1 MDKENAPTTPRL
13 ATRKSY
19 SILSPISSNIGSP
32 SKDRKISESTGLAKF
47 SLSPRR
53 QLQTP
58 TSLYSGGQRTP
69 TSIPRDS
76 KPHNDTIVRP
86 RTEPRGLPVYIPIQY
101 PEPNSNHQHK
111 PKSDDSQTRNSHIQP
126 QNTLNQDTQ
135 SQNPHNQ
142 VSSLDLQSELLG
154 KYAAKHAE
162 LIVHEKEVER
172 LKFELLEIS
181 TSLESS
187 KRLEKLELLKLSSN
201 EPVLHD
207 IFKQIHHQT
216 NQDLEKLT
224 KSSEKLT
231 KSTENPN
238 DDLLPSINTLKTRA
252 SKIFTNDA
260 NVEREFQ
267 NLKKKASSIFTN
279 DFSRPS
285 TILSRNE
292 NNEISEFITQSNE
305 RFDVLSK
312 KTSRF
317 FTDVMTNL
325 SPKKISQTTDEVFNN
340 LASNIKKLN
349 TNESKEDPANNSFN
363 FDYLSSKQGL
373 ENPHIFEGQSSF
385 IDDSDTN
392 MNVIYEQAE
401 DTSDVVDIDD
411 YDSSFDN

>member
-13 ATRKSY
+13 ASRKSY

-32 SKDRKISESTGLAKF
+32 SRDRKISESTGLAKF

-58 TSLYSGGQRTP
+58 TSLYSDGQRTP

-76 KPHNDTIVRP
+76 KSQNDTLVRP

-101 PEPNSNHQHK
+101 PEPNKNHRNK
-111 PKSDDSQTRNSHIQP
+111 PKSDDSQTRNAHIQP
-126 QNTLNQDTQ
+126 THNHDAPSQ
-135 SQNPHNQ
+135 SPHNQ
-142 VSSLDLQSELLG
+142 VSSLDLQSQLLA

-187 KRLEKLELLKLSSN
+187 KHLEKLESLKLSPN
-201 EPVLHD
+201 EPILHD

-216 NQDLEKLT
+216 NQDLEKLI
-224 KSSEKLT
+224 KSSEKLP
-231 KSTENPN
+231 KSSQKPN

-279 DFSRPS
+279 DFTKPS

-325 SPKKISQTTDEVFNN
+325 SPKKLSQTTDEVFNN

-363 FDYLSSKQGL
+363 FDYLSSNQVL
-373 ENPHIFEGQSSF
+373 EDPHIFEGQSSF

-411 YDSSFDN
+411 YDSSFDS